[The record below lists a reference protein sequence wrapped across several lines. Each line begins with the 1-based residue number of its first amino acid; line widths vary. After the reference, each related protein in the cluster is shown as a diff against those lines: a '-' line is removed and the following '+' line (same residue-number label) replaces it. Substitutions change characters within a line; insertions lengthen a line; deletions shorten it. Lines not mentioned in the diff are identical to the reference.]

1 MERALRHISVE
12 RGHDPRQFALLPFGG
27 AGGLHAVDLA
37 RSLRIPTIIAPTAPG
52 ALSAVGVL
60 VADVIKDQSRTVM
73 FTYRAKG
80 TSRLGKVFAQMEREA
95 AALLRAEGF
104 PRSKQRHE
112 RLLAMRYRG
121 QSFELEVRNTT
132 GDLAAEFHR
141 AHRERYGYAQ
151 EQSEIEIVSARLR
164 SFGLVEKLPE
174 RRLAAGKNKPHGKV
188 TAHLGGRKMSVAL
201 YKRDELFANT
211 KLQTPCIVTE
221 YSATTLIDADSKA
234 RIDAIR
240 QFAYRVEMK
249 NFDPT
254 TLEIYR
260 ALFTS
265 VAEEMGVAL
274 RRTAFSPNI
283 KERRD
288 YSCAVFDADGR
299 VIAQGDHM
307 PVHLGSMP
315 MAVAAALEE
324 IAIAPGDV
332 VALNDPFAGGT
343 HLPDVTLVMPVVSG
357 KRMLFYVAN
366 RAHHADIGGA
376 TPGSMGLATDIYGEG
391 IRIPPIRLVRNGVLD
406 TDTMRL
412 LLANVRGNV
421 ERRGDFDAQI
431 GSLKTGAARLLE
443 IIERRG
449 ERETTEYASQLI
461 DYSARLMR
469 YTIAAIPDGS
479 YEAEDALDD
488 DGVDDRPVLIKVRI
502 TIKGERAVVDFT
514 GSAPQVTGAINAVEA
529 ITVSAVS
536 YVFRCLVGGEVPASA
551 GLMEPIEV
559 IAPRGTVVNANP
571 PASVAG
577 GNVETSQRIVD
588 VLVQGIG
595 PGFTGA
601 HTSGEPG
608 HDEQSHD
615 RRHRHAQRPGVFLLR
630 NRCGRHGSASDCCM
644 A

>member
-1 MERALRHISVE
+1 
-12 RGHDPRQFALLPFGG
+12 
-27 AGGLHAVDLA
+27 
-37 RSLRIPTIIAPTAPG
+37 
-52 ALSAVGVL
+52 
-60 VADVIKDQSRTVM
+60 
-73 FTYRAKG
+73 
-80 TSRLGKVFAQMEREA
+80 
-95 AALLRAEGF
+95 
-104 PRSKQRHE
+104 
-112 RLLAMRYRG
+112 
-121 QSFELEVRNTT
+121 
-132 GDLAAEFHR
+132 
-141 AHRERYGYAQ
+141 
-151 EQSEIEIVSARLR
+151 
-164 SFGLVEKLPE
+164 
-174 RRLAAGKNKPHGKV
+174 
-188 TAHLGGRKMSVAL
+188 
-201 YKRDELFANT
+201 
-211 KLQTPCIVTE
+211 
-221 YSATTLIDADSKA
+221 
-234 RIDAIR
+234 
-240 QFAYRVEMK
+240 MK

-324 IAIAPGDV
+324 ISIAPGDV

-357 KRMLFYVAN
+357 KRILFYVAN

-391 IRIPPIRLVRNGVLD
+391 IRIPPIRLVRNGELD

-431 GSLKTGAARLLE
+431 GSLKTGAARLIE

-449 ERETTEYASQLI
+449 EREATEYASQLI

-488 DGVDDRPVLIKVRI
+488 DGVDDRAVPIKVQI
-502 TIKGERAVVDFT
+502 SIKGERAVVDFK

-588 VLVQGIG
+588 VLFKALAQALPDRIPAASQGTMNNLTIG
-595 PGFTGA
+595 GIDTRTGQEFSYYETIA
-601 HTSGEPG
+601 GGMGARPSADGMSGVHTHMTNSLNTPAEALEYAYPLRVREYSLRKGSGGAGKQRGGDGVVREIEALVP
-608 HDEQSHD
+608 SRMSLLCD
-615 RRHRHAQRPGVFLLR
+615 RRKRGPYGLLGGEDGAPGVNTLNKKSKLPSK
-630 NRCGRHGSASDCCM
+630 GSHELKAGDRIRIETPGGGGWGKIRKIRVT
-644 A
+644 

>member
-1 MERALRHISVE
+1 M
-12 RGHDPRQFALLPFGG
+12 
-27 AGGLHAVDLA
+27 
-37 RSLRIPTIIAPTAPG
+37 
-52 ALSAVGVL
+52 
-60 VADVIKDQSRTVM
+60 
-73 FTYRAKG
+73 
-80 TSRLGKVFAQMEREA
+80 
-95 AALLRAEGF
+95 
-104 PRSKQRHE
+104 
-112 RLLAMRYRG
+112 
-121 QSFELEVRNTT
+121 
-132 GDLAAEFHR
+132 
-141 AHRERYGYAQ
+141 
-151 EQSEIEIVSARLR
+151 
-164 SFGLVEKLPE
+164 
-174 RRLAAGKNKPHGKV
+174 
-188 TAHLGGRKMSVAL
+188 
-201 YKRDELFANT
+201 KR
-211 KLQTPCIVTE
+211 
-221 YSATTLIDADSKA
+221 
-234 RIDAIR
+234 
-240 QFAYRVEMK
+240 

-288 YSCAVFDADGR
+288 YSCAVFEAKGR

-315 MAVAAALEE
+315 MAVAAALD
-324 IAIAPGDV
+324 AIDLKEGDV

-343 HLPDVTLVMPVVSG
+343 HLPDVTLVMPVVSK
-357 KRMLFYVAN
+357 KRTLFYVAN

-391 IRIPPIRLVRNGVLD
+391 IRIPPIRLVRNGILD
-406 TDTMRL
+406 ADTMRL

-443 IIERRG
+443 IVERRG
-449 ERETTEYASQLI
+449 ESEATEYASQLI
-461 DYSARLMR
+461 NYSARLMR

-488 DGVDDRPVLIKVRI
+488 DGVEDRAVTIKVRV
-502 TIKGERAVVDFT
+502 TIKGERALIDFT

-536 YVFRCLVGGEVPASA
+536 YVFRCLIGGEVPASA
-551 GLMEPIEV
+551 GLMEPIDV

-588 VLVQGIG
+588 VLFKALAKALPDRIPAASQGTMNNLTIG
-595 PGFTGA
+595 GIDSRNGQEFSYYETVAGGMGA
-601 HTSGEPG
+601 RPAADGMSGVHTHMTNSLNTPAEALEYAYPLRVREYRLRKGSGGGGKQRGGDGVVREIETLVPARM
-608 HDEQSHD
+608 SLLCD
-615 RRHRHAQRPGVFLLR
+615 RRKRGPYGLFGGKDGAVGINAIIREGRARSVTSKGSHELKPGDR
-630 NRCGRHGSASDCCM
+630 IRIETPGGGGHGNAD
-644 A
+644 